1 MNATSTYLCDALAG
15 MISAYAMSSDNKFEE
30 ISNRNVSD
38 GYAIIKSLGIHGFDI
53 NVRDIDE
60 ECIIVALA
68 FFRDMSQTVSD
79 DVFKRMAIKRLPKS
93 TDECRQQIQNSA
105 AFKFGFVEALRRQLQ
120 KEYEN
125 KRKISGYQEN
135 ENVRNTERWL
145 REVMAV

>member
-1 MNATSTYLCDALAG
+1 
-15 MISAYAMSSDNKFEE
+15 
-30 ISNRNVSD
+30 
-38 GYAIIKSLGIHGFDI
+38 
-53 NVRDIDE
+53 
-60 ECIIVALA
+60 
-68 FFRDMSQTVSD
+68 
-79 DVFKRMAIKRLPKS
+79 MAIKRLPKS